1 MPEDKSSRRRTAEQ
15 EARQK
20 VGDAFMR
27 ALASN
32 RAIFAYFGWSFV
44 VLMIL
49 GISFWLVAL
58 AILWSFVSLAQLFPP
73 AYRLF
78 ASLFPEADFPKPLP
92 RPAASTFVATAFQL
106 VVSALFILIAVKSFQ
121 QLGAC
126 GQSPACIIAEV
137 WIRQLA
143 N

>member
-1 MPEDKSSRRRTAEQ
+1 
-15 EARQK
+15 
-20 VGDAFMR
+20 
-27 ALASN
+27 
-32 RAIFAYFGWSFV
+32 
-44 VLMIL
+44 MIL